1 MSNNKQYFGSSGKIT
16 HFFRWWK
23 WVNLNGFLMK
33 KSSAFSCFLVNFHAS
48 LKREHFN
55 EM

>member
-16 HFFRWWK
+16 QFFFGGGS
-23 WVNLNGFLMK
+23 GFLMK

-48 LKREHFN
+48 LKKEHFN